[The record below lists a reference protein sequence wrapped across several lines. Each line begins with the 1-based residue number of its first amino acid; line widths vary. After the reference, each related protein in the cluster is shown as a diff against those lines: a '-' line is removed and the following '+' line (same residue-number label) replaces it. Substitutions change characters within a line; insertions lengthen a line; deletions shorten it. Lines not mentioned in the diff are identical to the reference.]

1 MTAASIAK
9 SDLSSQTQWTA
20 TRVNSTITVVNVYDP
35 PRTDI
40 QLPPILPHPVIYS
53 GDFNSHH
60 TNWSYQRNDANGI
73 KIADWASNGDLYL
86 LFDSKQPKTFHSDG
100 WNTHTNPDLS
110 FYSCDKLSLLPH
122 PTRSSRDPNIDR
134 PSSPTQPS

>member
-53 GDFNSHH
+53 GDFNCHH
-60 TNWSYQRNDANGI
+60 TNWSYRTT
-73 KIADWASNGDLYL
+73 S
-86 LFDSKQPKTFHSDG
+86 P
-100 WNTHTNPDLS
+100 
-110 FYSCDKLSLLPH
+110 SLLAAWCEP
-122 PTRSSRDPNIDR
+122 PLE
-134 PSSPTQPS
+134 